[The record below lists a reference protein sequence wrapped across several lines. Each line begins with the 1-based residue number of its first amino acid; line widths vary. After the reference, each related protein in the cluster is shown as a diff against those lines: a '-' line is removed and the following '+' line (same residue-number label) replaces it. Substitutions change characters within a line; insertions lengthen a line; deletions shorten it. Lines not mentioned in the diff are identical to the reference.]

1 MKEKYCDLL
10 IVRMDND
17 WIYIVEAPTSEAHKH
32 DLVEFDTENGTKMGR
47 VEDLMWC
54 MIGNE
59 VYRCVS
65 LLAPICKVNAIY
77 HRSWN
82 LEEES
87 DQDK

>member
-1 MKEKYCDLL
+1 MEEKYCDLL

-17 WIYIVEAPTSEAHKH
+17 WIYIVEAPTSEAHKY
-32 DLVEFDTENGTKMGR
+32 DLVAFDTENGTKMGR

-54 MIGNE
+54 VIGNE
-59 VYRCVS
+59 VYRCVN
-65 LLAPICKVNAIY
+65 LLAPICKANAIY